1 MQRLFLDGPQPEALH
16 FHSLRIMTGRHGEQ
30 TAGAIVPMHLDGMNS
45 GEIGMNMSASAY
57 EEEVVRIKA
66 FFRARYSSIMD
77 SLSGTRLSVKE
88 CAPPILTIVSGQF
101 SGLEFKSG
109 QISIGLGEKM
119 IKGRRHSTM
128 STTSISSGSGS
139 DSGNPD
145 SKSGWQSVLSVFESY
160 NKGRP
165 ICTPNAFLV
174 QGSPGAGKSC
184 FVCRL
189 LMETLDRCQRL
200 IPLLL
205 PVADLVK
212 RSEGSDSS
220 QRADDSAIEA
230 WFDKYLRLTFGEDSL
245 RYCMIVQ
252 AIKMSRV
259 VFIFEGLEDSEAL
272 SVMVEGLITRL
283 VQARHLVVVT
293 SRPMIPGKSSLEDMT
308 EFIVNM
314 KLENLNDE
322 QKRLVAHARLGM
334 EGIDA
339 YDKLFARLSN
349 SQSVGEQSE
358 GDQTSGDGAEDVF
371 GNPMMLSML
380 LCYLQTKRTA
390 ERQSA
395 DPGDK
400 QTEFDQTT
408 LTAIYRVAIEVML
421 QRVQSRQQADR
432 HNMQE
437 KVEQSKHILQKMA
450 MAMQMQRRSEIRV
463 SEVVGLLPK
472 ELHPSWE
479 ALKSAVLAGH
489 AMFLRMSGDSGKE
502 ELRFL
507 VKGFQNFFAASGFAH
522 YGVAGLPDLK
532 TLLTDSWWAQLL
544 EMLGEAWSLT
554 YVELIE
560 KRLAD
565 FTPANQD
572 SFLHIAARAGHR
584 TIFQLLPRMNEKNR
598 ADLNK
603 TGQDQMSPLHVA
615 AAIGHT
621 QVCELMLKAGA
632 VIDAEDSSE
641 RLAVHVAMQNGQF
654 QTASFLMER
663 WIDQFGH
670 AKSYNRRVHREGKA
684 EKLAQRILEG
694 ELAEKDF
701 IAASLATFTEIG
713 FFSSVKAN
721 DVDRKRTM
729 CALLAVYWITGNQY
743 DLFVRGQSE
752 DTKLQR
758 SSWDKLQD
766 WTRRTVGLTKS
777 AKTVNAMLVYVAIMN
792 LGKIKPFRMAF
803 VPEED
808 EPTEALARILQKS
821 PILVPSFAKLEP
833 HMQQAILSAL
843 KADFNFGQFL
853 QAENLPASLFTVRQI
868 LSAGGSVDILGF
880 FLFRIFA
887 AMCGI
892 LGMKSLEGSLF
903 MTDKVYLNFEVG
915 LDVLQH
921 LMEDGAVRTYDRFLA
936 ERAKAQGLSLYGSD
950 PESRALVRLACL
962 TRVFDAKGGKDV
974 SDAYYALPAEGR
986 MKLMNFLNA
995 DGVKHTPGILLY
1007 NSPLLIE
1014 NARKN
1019 SSIGLDLIYQVLIS
1033 VYEAAEHEYA
1043 GSEQKVVTIIV
1054 DELAKHVLTCENA
1067 ESFGFTKFDI
1077 SRTPGQKGDIQGTVQ
1092 MSPWQLQTDA
1102 SVLQGLE
1109 DDATALL
1116 GELVPQTGLR
1126 EMAFLKK
1133 VQSVFP
1139 ELGYM
1144 GADDETKG
1152 ILRET
1157 LGRLLV
1163 VYWTATDQADA
1174 FTRGQDV
1181 ERKLSESSWKKV
1193 QVMMDTSLRSSEVL
1207 NVILVVMVIMDVAR
1221 LPKFAAQLAPKAENP
1236 KQVLE
1241 HVLDNC
1247 PKVLPSFWRLPV
1259 AGRQLARECL
1269 TRDFSFAKFISAE
1282 VVPASITTIKDMLA
1296 DSESTSDLSSLNFLT
1311 VFLYCVFAE
1320 MSASLGGQSLEGSL
1334 FMTDEKWAEFQVAL
1348 HAIQQLEHKGEKAI
1362 YDMILANHANKM
1374 RMTFDAD
1381 SADSWVL
1388 ARLAR
1393 LSHTEDITDSFAM
1406 VEAFKSLKPEEQ
1418 ASLRKYLGADGIS
1431 QKPGLALHD
1440 SHNFLK
1446 NACQNAEVGPLSA
1459 LMILLK
1465 VCEEVAREFKGVQE
1479 AVITVKLERLAEFA
1493 KEFAGAV
1500 TFQDLPFE
1508 LLRTKHLEALM
1519 IPKVWIPVHNE
1530 SALDSLQLQCRKM
1543 ASDVLDGTIGERRF
1557 KTLVLR
1563 AFPELAYFGTAH
1575 AKQRSQTFGAMLS
1588 VLWLVNDQRDAFVRD
1603 QDEDD
1608 CLSKQSWEWIQE
1620 WMSDCVRLSTE
1631 EAVDATLVFM
1641 AIHALGKIT
1650 QFREELAPGY
1660 PKNLHDGAL
1669 AHILETQPELVP
1681 SFLRLSRKYQQLIID
1696 SLSVDFQFSQF
1707 LQAENVPANLVVVKQ
1722 KMQPHGADGFALFCF
1737 RIFAQ
1742 MCGKL
1747 GDRSLEGSI
1756 FMTESQFQR
1765 IRPGLGALQQLRIL
1779 EAGPAYNAFLLLQGS
1794 KALSRFASPE
1804 HQALARLLCLGSASD
1819 HTRGDAL
1826 CEAFDQLLPH
1836 ERVQLTRWLT
1846 ADGIKQLPG
1855 YVLCDA
1861 PDLLRNAEANP
1872 AVGLSGA
1879 LKALVRVQELCQM
1892 ADVRASKRNTAKA
1905 YVHMNQLALWAHEA
1919 GPNPGDFLEA
1929 ILEVTSEEQ
1938 AESRV
1943 HVVEV
1948 HRPEGPSMSRSGEM
1962 GDPLWR
1968 CVRRTARLL
1977 TFLLLVL
1984 MFLASAAGLFGL
1996 ICFPDRT
2003 TPLLRELDPLEVPPR
2018 IVKLSLL
2025 GIALFSCIGILYCSI
2040 CSPRPA
2046 IWLERIFCCARSAD
2060 MLKMTNNP
2068 SSRSAMICGYAPLLN
2083 EEAVT
2088 SCGVV

>member
-1 MQRLFLDGPQPEALH
+1 
-16 FHSLRIMTGRHGEQ
+16 
-30 TAGAIVPMHLDGMNS
+30 
-45 GEIGMNMSASAY
+45 
-57 EEEVVRIKA
+57 
-66 FFRARYSSIMD
+66 
-77 SLSGTRLSVKE
+77 
-88 CAPPILTIVSGQF
+88 
-101 SGLEFKSG
+101 
-109 QISIGLGEKM
+109 
-119 IKGRRHSTM
+119 
-128 STTSISSGSGS
+128 
-139 DSGNPD
+139 
-145 SKSGWQSVLSVFESY
+145 
-160 NKGRP
+160 
-165 ICTPNAFLV
+165 
-174 QGSPGAGKSC
+174 
-184 FVCRL
+184 
-189 LMETLDRCQRL
+189 
-200 IPLLL
+200 
-205 PVADLVK
+205 
-212 RSEGSDSS
+212 
-220 QRADDSAIEA
+220 
-230 WFDKYLRLTFGEDSL
+230 
-245 RYCMIVQ
+245 
-252 AIKMSRV
+252 
-259 VFIFEGLEDSEAL
+259 
-272 SVMVEGLITRL
+272 
-283 VQARHLVVVT
+283 
-293 SRPMIPGKSSLEDMT
+293 
-308 EFIVNM
+308 
-314 KLENLNDE
+314 
-322 QKRLVAHARLGM
+322 
-334 EGIDA
+334 
-339 YDKLFARLSN
+339 
-349 SQSVGEQSE
+349 
-358 GDQTSGDGAEDVF
+358 
-371 GNPMMLSML
+371 
-380 LCYLQTKRTA
+380 
-390 ERQSA
+390 
-395 DPGDK
+395 
-400 QTEFDQTT
+400 
-408 LTAIYRVAIEVML
+408 
-421 QRVQSRQQADR
+421 
-432 HNMQE
+432 
-437 KVEQSKHILQKMA
+437 
-450 MAMQMQRRSEIRV
+450 
-463 SEVVGLLPK
+463 
-472 ELHPSWE
+472 
-479 ALKSAVLAGH
+479 
-489 AMFLRMSGDSGKE
+489 
-502 ELRFL
+502 
-507 VKGFQNFFAASGFAH
+507 
-522 YGVAGLPDLK
+522 
-532 TLLTDSWWAQLL
+532 
-544 EMLGEAWSLT
+544 
-554 YVELIE
+554 
-560 KRLAD
+560 
-565 FTPANQD
+565 
-572 SFLHIAARAGHR
+572 
-584 TIFQLLPRMNEKNR
+584 
-598 ADLNK
+598 
-603 TGQDQMSPLHVA
+603 
-615 AAIGHT
+615 
-621 QVCELMLKAGA
+621 
-632 VIDAEDSSE
+632 
-641 RLAVHVAMQNGQF
+641 
-654 QTASFLMER
+654 
-663 WIDQFGH
+663 
-670 AKSYNRRVHREGKA
+670 
-684 EKLAQRILEG
+684 
-694 ELAEKDF
+694 
-701 IAASLATFTEIG
+701 
-713 FFSSVKAN
+713 
-721 DVDRKRTM
+721 
-729 CALLAVYWITGNQY
+729 
-743 DLFVRGQSE
+743 
-752 DTKLQR
+752 
-758 SSWDKLQD
+758 
-766 WTRRTVGLTKS
+766 
-777 AKTVNAMLVYVAIMN
+777 
-792 LGKIKPFRMAF
+792 
-803 VPEED
+803 
-808 EPTEALARILQKS
+808 
-821 PILVPSFAKLEP
+821 
-833 HMQQAILSAL
+833 
-843 KADFNFGQFL
+843 
-853 QAENLPASLFTVRQI
+853 
-868 LSAGGSVDILGF
+868 
-880 FLFRIFA
+880 
-887 AMCGI
+887 
-892 LGMKSLEGSLF
+892 

-1311 VFLYCVFAE
+1311 VFLYCIFAE

-1608 CLSKQSWEWIQE
+1608 CLSKQSWAWIQE

-2068 SSRSAMICGYAPLLN
+2068 SSRSPRPQTN
-2083 EEAVT
+2083 EA
-2088 SCGVV
+2088 